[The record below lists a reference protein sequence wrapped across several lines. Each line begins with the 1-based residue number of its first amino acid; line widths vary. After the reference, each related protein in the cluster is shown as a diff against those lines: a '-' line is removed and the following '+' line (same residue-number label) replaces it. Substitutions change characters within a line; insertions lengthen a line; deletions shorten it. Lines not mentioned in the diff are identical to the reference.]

1 MSVTDEDGH
10 TVSAQIPVEVVASIK
25 PLIQLPVY
33 TLTTKVNQTVSV
45 DVASA
50 ATNPFPDAPITLEG
64 ALVSSGEA
72 TVSSSGT
79 TVSITPSASGVIT
92 VGFKVNDKL
101 ADPSRAVQ
109 GTITVTVTGKPN
121 PPTNLRAENTGKGG
135 ASVTFQPSKS
145 GGSPITGYRLFD
157 DKEVCEVG
165 DLITGRTYSFTAI
178 AVSAEGESERSAP
191 SNPITISNVPSA
203 PGAPHLAAGDG
214 SITATWAAAKAN
226 GSEVTGYT
234 AIASVAGGADVSCS
248 TSGNTTC
255 TLTGL
260 TNGLT
265 YTVVAHSDAGDS
277 APSAGAVATPQTETK
292 NPEKPNVM
300 NADARNIA
308 DDKIEITVTWSYFES
323 GSSKGWGPTTVN
335 VNGIP
340 KTVPGPAINEK
351 NGTATTTMT
360 VGRADALQ
368 VRVTVS
374 NAAGLSATSD
384 AKTYAAPTL
393 KTIPLAPDAPQLGP
407 TSDNAAGT
415 IRINNARLK
424 EGNGYT
430 VNDLELFYADSVPG
444 CMAPGNPV
452 RFNNGDRADFDLGPL
467 PSGSM
472 MTYYF
477 CQRGKRGPNDYVWS
491 PATLASGIVGNGGGG
506 NGGGNGGGGNGGGGN
521 GGGGNGDGGSSP
533 IPLFTVSAEPH
544 TNSATIVWTPPEGT
558 SVKETNVWIKGVADT
573 KQTFN
578 GPMTKVTMSGL
589 QPVHQYTAVVELV
602 STGGD
607 HRKVEVTFTTG
618 ESLDKIDASFTGATA
633 CPNGQ
638 ECGSMTL
645 TASRASQFQPGRTL
659 VCTVTTGRPSQNTEF
674 RFSQGTQSIP
684 GILTESTTALE
695 LNARQVVKNCRGE

>member
-1 MSVTDEDGH
+1 M
-10 TVSAQIPVEVVASIK
+10 
-25 PLIQLPVY
+25 
-33 TLTTKVNQTVSV
+33 
-45 DVASA
+45 
-50 ATNPFPDAPITLEG
+50 
-64 ALVSSGEA
+64 
-72 TVSSSGT
+72 
-79 TVSITPSASGVIT
+79 
-92 VGFKVNDKL
+92 
-101 ADPSRAVQ
+101 
-109 GTITVTVTGKPN
+109 
-121 PPTNLRAENTGKGG
+121 
-135 ASVTFQPSKS
+135 
-145 GGSPITGYRLFD
+145 
-157 DKEVCEVG
+157 
-165 DLITGRTYSFTAI
+165 
-178 AVSAEGESERSAP
+178 
-191 SNPITISNVPSA
+191 
-203 PGAPHLAAGDG
+203 
-214 SITATWAAAKAN
+214 
-226 GSEVTGYT
+226 
-234 AIASVAGGADVSCS
+234 
-248 TSGNTTC
+248 
-255 TLTGL
+255 
-260 TNGLT
+260 
-265 YTVVAHSDAGDS
+265 
-277 APSAGAVATPQTETK
+277 
-292 NPEKPNVM
+292 
-300 NADARNIA
+300 
-308 DDKIEITVTWSYFES
+308 
-323 GSSKGWGPTTVN
+323 
-335 VNGIP
+335 
-340 KTVPGPAINEK
+340 
-351 NGTATTTMT
+351 
-360 VGRADALQ
+360 
-368 VRVTVS
+368 
-374 NAAGLSATSD
+374 
-384 AKTYAAPTL
+384 
-393 KTIPLAPDAPQLGP
+393 GP

>member
-33 TLTTKVNQTVSV
+33 TLTTKVKQTVSV

-64 ALVSSGEA
+64 TLVSSGEA

-79 TVSITPSASGVIT
+79 TVSITPSSSGVIT
-92 VGFKVNDKL
+92 VGFTVNDKL

-135 ASVTFQPSKS
+135 ARVTFQTPES
-145 GGSPITGYRLFD
+145 GGSTITSYRLFD
-157 DKEVCEVG
+157 DTGKQVATCGSTVCEVG

-191 SNPITISNVPSA
+191 SDPITISNVPSA
-203 PGAPHLAAGDG
+203 PGVPHLEAGDG

-226 GSEVTGYT
+226 GSPVTGYT
-234 AIASVAGGADVSCS
+234 VIASVAGGSDVPCPAG
-248 TSGNTTC
+248 GNTTC

-265 YTVVAHSDAGDS
+265 YTVVVVAHSAVGDS
-277 APSAGAVATPQTETK
+277 EPSAGAVVTLQVTPQ
-292 NPEKPNVM
+292 PE
-300 NADARNIA
+300 
-308 DDKIEITVTWSYFES
+308 
-323 GSSKGWGPTTVN
+323 
-335 VNGIP
+335 
-340 KTVPGPAINEK
+340 
-351 NGTATTTMT
+351 
-360 VGRADALQ
+360 
-368 VRVTVS
+368 
-374 NAAGLSATSD
+374 
-384 AKTYAAPTL
+384 

-430 VNDLELFYADSVPG
+430 VNDLELFYADSLPG

-467 PSGSM
+467 PSGSLM
-472 MTYYF
+472 RYYF

-491 PATLASGIVGNGGGG
+491 PATLAAGFVGTGQPG
-506 NGGGNGGGGNGGGGN
+506 GGGNGGGGNGGGGN
-521 GGGGNGDGGSSP
+521 GGGNGGDEEKPQPPDNSP
-533 IPLFTVSAEPH
+533 IRPFTVSAEPH

-558 SVKETNVWIKGVADT
+558 SVKETNVWIEGVAGT

-578 GPMTKVTMSGL
+578 GPITSWNASPL
-589 QPVHQYTAVVELV
+589 EPVHQYTAVVELV
-602 STGGD
+602 STGGA
-607 HRKVEVTFTTG
+607 HRKVTVTFTTG
-618 ESLDKIDASFTGATA
+618 ESVDKIDASFTGMTA

-645 TASRASQFQPGRTL
+645 TASRASQFQRGKTL
-659 VCTVTTGRPSQNTEF
+659 VCTVATGRPSQNTEF
-674 RFSQGTQSIP
+674 RFSQGTPSIP
-684 GILTESTTALE
+684 GILTESITERE

>member
-1 MSVTDEDGH
+1 
-10 TVSAQIPVEVVASIK
+10 EVVASVK

-64 ALVSSGEA
+64 VLVSSGDA

-79 TVSITPSASGVIT
+79 TVSITPSSSGVIT

-109 GTITVTVTGKPN
+109 GTITVTVPGKPN
-121 PPTNLRAENTGKGG
+121 PPTNLYAENVGKGG
-135 ASVTFQPSKS
+135 ARVTFQAPKS
-145 GGSPITGYRLFD
+145 GGSTITGYRLFD
-157 DKEVCEVG
+157 DTGKQVATCDKEVCEVG

-178 AVSAEGESERSAP
+178 AVSEEGESERSAP

-203 PGAPHLAAGDG
+203 PGAPHLEAGDG
-214 SITATWAAAKAN
+214 SITATWAEAKAN
-226 GSEVTGYT
+226 GSKVTGYT
-234 AIASVAGGADVSCS
+234 VTATTANGNAGRCETLGTTSC
-248 TSGNTTC
+248 TVE
-255 TLTGL
+255 GL
-260 TNGLT
+260 KNGSP
-265 YTVVAHSDAGDS
+265 YTVVVVAHSDAGDS
-277 APSAGAVATPQTETK
+277 APSAGAVATPQAETK
-292 NPEKPNVM
+292 NPDKPNVM
-300 NADARNIA
+300 NAEARNTA
-308 DDKIEITVTWSYFES
+308 DDKIEITVTWSYSES

-351 NGTATTTMT
+351 NGTATATMT
-360 VGRADALQ
+360 VERADALQ

-407 TSDNAAGT
+407 TLDNAADKLAVS
-415 IRINNARLK
+415 NARLK

-430 VNDLELFYADSVPG
+430 VNDLELYYADSLAG
-444 CMAPGNPV
+444 CMSAQSHKV
-452 RFNNGDRADFDLGPL
+452 DLNNGDRGDFNIGPL
-467 PSGSM
+467 TSGSR
-472 MTYYF
+472 MTYWF

-491 PATLASGIVGNGGGG
+491 PATPATGFVGTGQHGGDGGG
-506 NGGGNGGGGNGGGGN
+506 NGGGNGGGGNGG
-521 GGGGNGDGGSSP
+521 DGEKPQPPDNSP
-533 IPLFTVSAEPH
+533 IQPFTVSAEPH
-544 TNSATIVWTPPEGT
+544 TNSATIVWTPPERT
-558 SVKETNVWIKGVADT
+558 SLKETNVWIEGVANT

-578 GPMTKVTMSGL
+578 GPMTEVTVSGL

-602 STGGD
+602 STGGS
-607 HRKVEVTFTTG
+607 HRKVPVTFTTG

-659 VCTVTTGRPSQNTEF
+659 VCTVATGRPSQNTEF
-674 RFSQGTQSIP
+674 RFSQGTPSIP
-684 GILTESTTALE
+684 GILTESITARE

>member
-1 MSVTDEDGH
+1 VSVTDEDGH

-64 ALVSSGEA
+64 ILVSSGEA

-135 ASVTFQPSKS
+135 ASVTFQAPKS
-145 GGSPITGYRLFD
+145 GGSTITGYRLFD
-157 DKEVCEVG
+157 DTGKQVATCDKEVCEVG

-203 PGAPHLAAGDG
+203 PGAPHLEAGDG
-214 SITATWAAAKAN
+214 SITATWAEAKAN
-226 GSEVTGYT
+226 GSKVTGYT

-248 TSGNTTC
+248 TGGNTTC

-265 YTVVAHSDAGDS
+265 YTVVVVAHSDAGDS

-300 NADARNIA
+300 NAEARNTA
-308 DDKIEITVTWSYFES
+308 DDKIEITVTWSYFKS

-335 VNGIP
+335 VNGATT
-340 KTVPGPAINEK
+340 TVPGPATNET

-374 NAAGLSATSD
+374 NVAGLSATSD

-491 PATLASGIVGNGGGG
+491 PATLASGIV
-506 NGGGNGGGGNGGGGN
+506 GNGGGGN

>member
-1 MSVTDEDGH
+1 M
-10 TVSAQIPVEVVASIK
+10 
-25 PLIQLPVY
+25 
-33 TLTTKVNQTVSV
+33 SV
-45 DVASA
+45 DVALA

-64 ALVSSGEA
+64 TLVSSGEA
-72 TVSSSGT
+72 AVSSSGT

-109 GTITVTVTGKPN
+109 GTITVTVRGKPN
-121 PPTNLRAENTGKGG
+121 PPTNLHAENTGKGG
-135 ASVTFQPSKS
+135 ASVTFQAPKS
-145 GGSPITGYRLFD
+145 GGSTITGYRLFD
-157 DKEVCEVG
+157 DTGKQVATCDKEVCEVG

-203 PGAPHLAAGDG
+203 PGAPHLEAGDG
-214 SITATWAAAKAN
+214 SIRATWAAAKAN

-234 AIASVAGGADVSCS
+234 VTATTANGNAGRCETLG
-248 TSGNTTC
+248 TTTC
-255 TLTGL
+255 TIEGL
-260 TNGLT
+260 KNGSP
-265 YTVVAHSDAGDS
+265 YTVVVVAHSDAGDS
-277 APSAGAVATPQTETK
+277 APSAGAVATPQAETK
-292 NPEKPNVM
+292 NPDKPSVM
-300 NADARNIA
+300 NAEARNTA
-308 DDKIEITVTWSYFES
+308 DDRIEITVTWSYSES

-360 VGRADALQ
+360 VERADALQ

-384 AKTYAAPTL
+384 AKTIAAPTL

-407 TSDNAAGT
+407 TSDNAAEKLAVS
-415 IRINNARLK
+415 NARLK

-430 VNDLELFYADSVPG
+430 VNDLELYYADSIPG
-444 CMAPGNPV
+444 CMSAESHKV
-452 RFNNGDRADFDLGPL
+452 DLNNGDRGDFNIGPL
-467 PSGSM
+467 PSGSLM
-472 MTYYF
+472 RYYF

-491 PATLASGIVGNGGGG
+491 PATLAAGFVGTGQPGGGGNGGGG
-506 NGGGNGGGGNGGGGN
+506 NGGGNGGDEEKPQPSAN
-521 GGGGNGDGGSSP
+521 SP
-533 IPLFTVSAEPH
+533 IPPFTVSAEPH

-558 SVKETNVWIKGVADT
+558 SVKETNVWIEGAAGT
-573 KQTFN
+573 KQTFA
-578 GPMTKVTMSGL
+578 GPITSWTASPL
-589 QPVHQYTAVVELV
+589 EPVHQYTAVVDLV
-602 STGGD
+602 STGGA
-607 HRKVEVTFTTG
+607 HRKVPVTFTTG
-618 ESLDKIDASFTGATA
+618 ESVDKIDASFTGMTA

-645 TASRASQFQPGRTL
+645 TASRASQFQRGKTL
-659 VCTVTTGRPSQNTEF
+659 VCTVATGRPSQNTEF
-674 RFSQGTQSIP
+674 RFSQGTPSIP
-684 GILTESTTALE
+684 GILTESITAPE